1 MKKFIL
7 AIVFG
12 LIVLSGCSNSTPKEI
27 LRVYNWGV
35 YIDESV
41 VTKFEK
47 KYNVRVIY
55 DNYESNEMMYT
66 QLQSGEKYD
75 VVVPS
80 DYTIERMIS
89 ENMLQEIDWSLI
101 SNKDSIL
108 GQLKNLPFDP
118 DNKYSVPYFWGNV
131 GLVYNK
137 SKVDFNDLEKEGWNV
152 LQNPKYA
159 NHIFMYDS
167 ERDAFMVALKAL
179 GFSAN
184 TTNEDELNQAYE
196 WLLNVDKTMKP
207 VYVTDEVIDQ
217 MINGT
222 KDIAIMYSG
231 DAVYVEMNNPD
242 MAYFVPDQGT
252 NIWVDAM
259 VIPANA
265 EHVELAHQWIDYM
278 LNYDVALANTIE
290 VAYTTPVK
298 EVLEDVIKD
307 GDEFADYVNSYVPR
321 SENPQDETFRY
332 NAQTKRI
339 MSDLWIRIKAQ

>member
-137 SKVDFNDLEKEGWNV
+137 TKVDFNDLEKEGWNV

>member
-137 SKVDFNDLEKEGWNV
+137 TKVDFNDLEKEGWNV

-231 DAVYVEMNNPD
+231 DAVYVEMNNPN